1 MRKIIG
7 ITLLLVFLGVLFTVI
22 GFLLSDDTDF
32 TIFERPV
39 YTLKEITREASEIKD
54 FNIILDNREVNII
67 PSENDQIVITY
78 YESEYD
84 WFEVENDE
92 DQLKIINRTKW
103 FLGISWGIFNLGV
116 DYTKVE
122 IQLPLSVLDYALD
135 IRTSNGRINLNDLVQ
150 LKELKLISSNGTI
163 SVNDVYVTDYFKLDT
178 SNGKVLMNDV
188 SCDVIMNIHTSN
200 GEINIDKLAADNI
213 KASTSNGSITLK
225 IIGQYEDYRIEMETS
240 NGTNYIDGEEK
251 NDSVYNPS
259 LSKLI
264 NLDTSN
270 GSIRLSFID

>member
-39 YTLKEITREASEIKD
+39 YTLKEITHEASEIKD
-54 FNIILDNREVNII
+54 FYIILDNREVNII

>member
-39 YTLKEITREASEIKD
+39 YTLKEITHEASEIKD